1 MRPIEALRRSL
12 AVKVTAVT
20 LGIMIAGFG
29 ALLFL
34 NIRRDIEFRISKYHE
49 TAQLLAASITTSIQ
63 NGMLEGR
70 PDIIRRL
77 VHELKVDLK
86 NVRRLNVYRRNG
98 VEAFGD
104 LETLKEVDRY
114 SGGLD
119 LAVVAQIVKMPRQ
132 PGAVIHH
139 PLFTQAVLTSTPQET
154 YDTVE
159 GVRLL
164 TFFQPLRNLSECQE
178 CHGKD
183 HEVRGVIEVSLGLEK
198 LDSELRNARTRQI
211 VVALLTI
218 FGASITGMIVMGRVV
233 LRPIARVAAAARRIG
248 NGDFDTQVAVESGD
262 EIGELGKIMN
272 ETAARLKKVYGD
284 LEAEITER
292 RLAEEKIR
300 GQAAALELSN
310 KVKDEFLGVVSH
322 ELRTPLSAVMGYATM
337 MQDGALGKLQSEQEA
352 ALQVIERQT
361 QELLAM
367 INSILDATKMGAG
380 SIELEREE
388 IDLNALIEELQQT
401 YRVPLN
407 KDLTL
412 IWACGDPLPRI
423 QTDGGKLRRILQNLI
438 NNAIKF
444 TDCGRVT
451 ISARHLPEITSVE
464 FQVEDTGIGIPEEM
478 QPLIFD
484 RFRQA
489 DSSDTRRYGGVGLGL
504 YIVNTFVRLLGGTVR
519 VASAPGKGS
528 IFTVRVPA

>member
-1 MRPIEALRRSL
+1 MRQIQALRHSL

-20 LGIMIAGFG
+20 VGIMIAGFG

-34 NIRRDIEFRISKYHE
+34 NIRRDVEFRISKYHE

-77 VHELKVDLK
+77 VQELKVELK

-104 LETLKEVDRY
+104 METLKEVDRVA
-114 SGGLD
+114 GLD
-119 LAVVAQIVKMPRQ
+119 PEVVAHILKMPRQ
-132 PGAVIHH
+132 PGARIRD
-139 PLFTQAVLTSTPQET
+139 PSFSRAV
-154 YDTVE
+154 DTVAPQQTYQSIN
-159 GVRLL
+159 GTRVL
-164 TFFQPLRNLSECQE
+164 TFFQPLKNVSECQE

-198 LDSELRNARTRQI
+198 LDTEIRDARTRQI

-218 FGASITGMIVMGRVV
+218 LGVSITGMVVMGRVV

-248 NGDFDTQVAVESGD
+248 NGEFDTQVAVESAD
-262 EIGELGKIMN
+262 EIGELGKVMN
-272 ETAARLKKVYGD
+272 ETAARLKKVYGE
-284 LEAEITER
+284 LESEIAER
-292 RLAEEKIR
+292 KSVEEKIR

-310 KVKDEFLGVVSH
+310 KVKDEFLSVISH

-337 MQDGALGKLQSEQEA
+337 MQDGALGELQSEQGA
-352 ALQVIERQT
+352 ALLVIERQT
-361 QELLAM
+361 KDLLTM

-380 SIELEREE
+380 SAEVEKEDV
-388 IDLNALIEELQQT
+388 DLNVLLEDLQQT
-401 YRVPLN
+401 YKVPLN

-412 IWACGDPLPRI
+412 VWDYANSLPRI
-423 QTDGGKLRRILQNLI
+423 QTDADKRKKILQNLI
-438 NNAIKF
+438 NNALKF
-444 TDCGRVT
+444 TDHGRVT
-451 ISARHLPEITSVE
+451 ISARHLPEITTVE
-464 FQVEDTGIGIPEEM
+464 FRVTDTGIGIPQET

-484 RFRQA
+484 RFRQG
-489 DSSDTRRYGGVGLGL
+489 DSSDTRRHGGVGLGL
-504 YIVNTFVRLLGGTVR
+504 YIVNTFTRLLGGTVE
-519 VASAPGKGS
+519 VESVPGKGS
-528 IFTVRVPA
+528 TFTVRLPS